1 MPLNIAPVPYRGDQ
15 YLFQGISGAGQNIAE
30 GIEGMTKRLR
40 QTKAMR
46 TMAVDGMGMDPDK
59 VDNMTPE
66 QIQGIMQGMAVKN
79 AQKEAAARVEME
91 QAHAQYFKRFNL
103 KADAEGRFSDEV
115 NQYMQPQPPAPMAPG
130 DQGPQ
135 QPAQMPNLDP
145 QTLMRLEA
153 KAGTLDPDKAMQYMK
168 QLQGGATQT
177 PTMFDEDPVT
187 GSRFARHNGSIMPS
201 GMDPKM
207 IAASGPQ
214 TSADDNF
221 YFDGKKWNT
230 LKNKEMTDAD
240 KAKLMASRESEI
252 DKLVI
257 AKQTSKANG
266 TLAPEDL
273 EEINGRIARHTKAI
287 EALDTATPGQP
298 AAAKQMTPD
307 LAKQYL
313 QKAGGDKNKARGLAK
328 ADGYTF

>member
-1 MPLNIAPVPYRGDQ
+1 MPLQISPIPYRGDQ
-15 YLFQGISGAGQNIAE
+15 YLNQGISSAGQNIAE

-79 AQKEAAARVEME
+79 ANAEAAARVQME
-91 QAHAQYFKRFNL
+91 QAHADYFQRMNL
-103 KADAEGRFSDEV
+103 KSAADDKFSKTV
-115 NQYMQPQPPAPMAPG
+115 NDYMSYKPLANG
-130 DQGPQ
+130 DSG
-135 QPAQMPNLDP
+135 PAQMPELDP
-145 QTLMRLEA
+145 QTLIRLSA
-153 KAGTLDPDKAMQYMK
+153 QSGTLDPDKAMEYMK
-168 QLQGGATQT
+168 QLNGGAGQT
-177 PTMFDEDPVT
+177 PTMFDEDMVT
-187 GSRFARHNGSIMPS
+187 GSRFARHNGTIMPS

-207 IAASGPQ
+207 VSQSGPQ

-230 LKNKEMTDAD
+230 LKNKEMTDTD

-273 EEINGRIARHTKAI
+273 EEINGRIAKHTKAI
-287 EALDTATPGQP
+287 EALNQP
-298 AAAKQMTPD
+298 AAAASGAGKQAMGGYKIGTKY
-307 LAKQYL
+307 AGITYL
-313 QKAGGDKNKARGLAK
+313 GGDPKDQASWEKVK
-328 ADGYTF
+328 